1 MSRSR
6 PEPPDGRVDLVRGDE
21 LAARSA
27 VTALTTPRAI
37 ALGPLAA
44 ALASGARRIAR
55 RRQVRVSRI
64 LAQPLGQ
71 FHHPLRKDC
80 ELLE

>member
-44 ALASGARRIAR
+44 ALASGTRRITR
-55 RRQVRVSRI
+55 RWQVRI

>member
-6 PEPPDGRVDLVRGDE
+6 PQPPDGRVDLVRGDE

-27 VTALTTPRAI
+27 VTALATPRAI
-37 ALGPLAA
+37 ALGLLAA
-44 ALASGARRIAR
+44 ALASARLITR
-55 RRQVRVSRI
+55 RWQVRI

-71 FHHPLRKDC
+71 LRHPLRKHC